1 MIIKIEPN
9 SNGSHANQ
17 STVPEVVPDGWAV
30 VPESIVIPGT
40 FPFVN
45 IEVDG
50 NIVTSMTAG
59 IVPEPE
65 LLPESEPTAED
76 DMAAM
81 LIDLEYRTTLLELN
95 ANNTEV

>member
-17 STVPEVVPDGWAV
+17 STTPKVIPDGWAV
-30 VPESIVIPGT
+30 VPDSIEIPDT

-45 IEVDG
+45 IETENGVV
-50 NIVTSMTAG
+50 ISMTAG
-59 IVPEPE
+59 IIPAPEP
-65 LLPESEPTAED
+65 LPKPEPTAED

-81 LIDLEYRTTLLELN
+81 LVDLEYRTTLLELN
-95 ANNTEV
+95 AESMEV